1 MNIGGGTPDLFGLT
15 HSNRDFSK
23 QESWGKNQFNSSFPA
38 ALCCYLAS
46 RNLTANYLQ
55 FQDAQFKIGQIPI
68 DQLFGLKPLSTATYF
83 SFETS
88 FSAYDQYSVG
98 HIPRTDL
105 VISKTGI
112 RPEQVA
118 ALEIKLTALP
128 DSTTCDSDEA
138 DYGSELVVRPDTMFY
153 LAAGL
158 AHNNKARLGRHFYAD
173 PVKLNDW
180 TDPGEVLA
188 AFEIIHQK
196 MFAFLCDPD
205 LVETPNIVQPIWKT
219 NGKSANLAEHC
230 LDVFAWSTAGFLYF
244 LLQITSTV
252 NNKTISRPMRSLIW
266 TYKMLLDIATV
277 GQTNYQDTIDS
288 LSFNTKNDKAFA
300 VSGVV
305 TRNYMRHENLQ
316 KPRIRRDEIRSI
328 ILGGGQNMLSPERR
342 FDAIIVSSPDLFR

>member
-1 MNIGGGTPDLFGLT
+1 MPRTATPSLFGLT

-23 QESWGKNQFNSSFPA
+23 PEAWGKNQFNSSFPT
-38 ALCCYLAS
+38 ALCCYFES
-46 RNLTANYLQ
+46 KGLTANYLQ
-55 FQDAQFKIGQIPI
+55 FQDSQFAIKQISI
-68 DQLFGLKPLSTATYF
+68 NDLFQSNPLSATTFF

-105 VISKTGI
+105 VVSKTGD

-128 DSTTCDSDEA
+128 DSTTCDLGEN
-138 DYGSELVVRPDTMFY
+138 DYGSELVVRPDTIFY

-158 AHNNKARLGRHFYAD
+158 AHHNKHLLARHFAAD
-173 PVKLNDW
+173 PVILSDW
-180 TDPGEVLA
+180 SDPGEVLA
-188 AFEIIHQK
+188 AFETIHAK
-196 MFAFLCDPD
+196 MNAFLRDPG
-205 LVETPNIVQPIWKT
+205 LVEIPNIVQPIWKT

-244 LLQITSTV
+244 LLQIASV
-252 NNKTISRPMRSLIW
+252 ASNKAISRPQRSLIW
-266 TYKMLLDIATV
+266 SYKMLLDIAQN
-277 GQTNYQDTIDS
+277 GQTNYQDTIDH

-300 VSGVV
+300 ASGVV
-305 TRNYMRHENLQ
+305 TRSYMRNDNLLR
-316 KPRIRRDEIRSI
+316 PRIHRDEIKSI